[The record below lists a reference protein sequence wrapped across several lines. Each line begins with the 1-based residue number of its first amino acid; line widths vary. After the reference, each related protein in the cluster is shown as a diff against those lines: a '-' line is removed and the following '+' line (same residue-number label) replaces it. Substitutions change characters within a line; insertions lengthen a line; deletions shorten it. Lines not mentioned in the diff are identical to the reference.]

1 MLWNKLIELII
12 DKLSDLNEAKIFG
25 IFEVI
30 YYQCFKLLLIL
41 SIQFEEDCERNKLD
55 SIDLQKFI

>member
-25 IFEVI
+25 IIEVI

-41 SIQFEEDCERNKLD
+41 SI
-55 SIDLQKFI
+55 

>member
-41 SIQFEEDCERNKLD
+41 SI
-55 SIDLQKFI
+55 